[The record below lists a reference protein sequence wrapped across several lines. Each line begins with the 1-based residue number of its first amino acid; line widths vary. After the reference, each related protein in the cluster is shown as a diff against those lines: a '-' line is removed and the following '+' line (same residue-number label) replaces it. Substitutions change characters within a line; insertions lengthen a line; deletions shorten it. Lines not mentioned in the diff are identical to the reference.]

1 MSQLYINY
9 ISQILFLFLD
19 SNLAKKKSILLM
31 FSLLSCFVVVVMLL
45 SRVWL
50 FVTPWTTTPQ
60 ASLSFTVSL
69 SLLKLIPIES
79 VMPSNDLILCCPLL
93 FLPSI
98 FPSIRVFSSESA
110 LHIRWPKHWSFRF
123 SISPSNKYSG
133 MISFSWLVWS
143 PCSPRDLQESSLA
156 PQFKSINSSALS
168 LL

>member
-31 FSLLSCFVVVVMLL
+31 FALLSCFVVVVMLL

-50 FVTPWTTTPQ
+50 FVTPWTTALQ